1 MNTASPMNN
10 TEEVGYVTK
19 VRDFLVHLNGFPSI
33 RVNDMV
39 ISEKGSRGWV
49 NSIGQDEIEVLML
62 DEEKITPKKLFKKT
76 LTRLGLNVGNFLL
89 GRAINPLGIPID
101 GSDLLSKTG
110 VSGRNKVSEIM
121 ELEQAAPGI
130 ESRQFIKSQ
139 FLTGITLIDTLIPL
153 GKGQR
158 ELVMGDAHS
167 GKTGFLLD
175 LIINQKNTGVICIYA
190 SIGKPSVTVRNLIDI
205 LKSNGALTYTVV
217 IAASSS
223 EPAPLIYLTPKTALT
238 VAQYFQKQGKDVLL
252 ILDDLGT
259 HAKLYRE
266 IALLGNKAP
275 GRESYPGDIFYQHA
289 HLLERA
295 GNFLK
300 EYGGGSITA
309 LPVIELGLNDFTTII
324 PTNLM
329 SMTDGHLL
337 FKSSLRAQ
345 GQTPAIDISL
355 SVSRVGRQTQ
365 DPVSNSLSTR
375 VRQILGE
382 ASDLETISR
391 FSSELPPETQLTL
404 RRKDQIIELLKQDPL
419 TPTSK
424 PIQVI
429 LLSLPF
435 TSFLKDKSR
444 DFLEKNRRKIIEV
457 FLNNPQLVPITKQ
470 IPTLKSDEELIKLLE
485 GAGSILSKLFP
496 A

>member
-49 NSIGQDEIEVLML
+49 NSIGQDEIEVFML

-121 ELEQAAPGI
+121 ELDQAAPGI
-130 ESRQFIKSQ
+130 ESRQFFKSQ

-300 EYGGGSITA
+300 EFGGGSITA

-365 DPVSNSLSTR
+365 DPVSNLISSRIRQVLS
-375 VRQILGE
+375 E
-382 ASDLETISR
+382 ALDLETISR
-391 FSSELPPETQLTL
+391 FSSELSQETQLTL

-429 LLSLPF
+429 L
-435 TSFLKDKSR
+435 
-444 DFLEKNRRKIIEV
+444 
-457 FLNNPQLVPITKQ
+457 Q
-470 IPTLKSDEELIKLLE
+470 I
-485 GAGSILSKLFP
+485 GRAH
-496 A
+496 